1 VLWHHFAIRLGL
13 ALLLGAFI
21 GAERQWRQRM
31 AGLRTNALVA
41 AGAAMFVMLSPV
53 AARPDDSYRI
63 AGQVVSGI
71 GFLGAG
77 VILRNGLNITGL
89 NTAATLWCSA
99 AIDTLA
105 GYGMYGS
112 AATGALTVIAAN
124 VCLRPIGKALN
135 RGTGTAD
142 AEITYLF
149 RITARADQEAHM
161 RALLLH
167 ALSGLP
173 LLLRSLKSDDL
184 ERTDKG
190 RGAGCAGQHRP
201 PRLSARANRQPPE
214 PRARRER
221 RQLGNHRRARIN

>member
-1 VLWHHFAIRLGL
+1 MLWHHFAIRLGL
-13 ALLLGAFI
+13 ALVLGAFI

-41 AGAAMFVMLSPV
+41 AGAAMFVMLSAL
-53 AARPDDSYRI
+53 AAHPDDSFRI

-99 AIDTLA
+99 AIGTLA

-112 AATGALTVIAAN
+112 AVTGAVAVIAAN

-135 RGTGTAD
+135 RGTGTVDAD
-142 AEITYLF
+142 ITYLF
-149 RITARADQEAHM
+149 RITARTDQEAHL

-167 ALSGLP
+167 SLGGQP
-173 LLLRSLKSDDL
+173 LLLKSLKSDDVEHADKVEVQAILTSTGRQNLLL
-184 ERTDKG
+184 E
-190 RGAGCAGQHRP
+190 QIVS
-201 PRLSARANRQPPE
+201 RLSLE
-214 PRARRER
+214 PGVSGVSWEIVAE
-221 RQLGNHRRARIN
+221 HE

>member
-1 VLWHHFAIRLGL
+1 MLWHQFAIRLGL
-13 ALLLGAFI
+13 ALILGAFI

-41 AGAAMFVMLSPV
+41 AGAGMFVMLT
-53 AARPDDSYRI
+53 ALTARADDSFRI

-99 AIDTLA
+99 AIGTVA

-112 AATGALTVIAAN
+112 AITGAIAVIATN

-135 RGTGTAD
+135 RGTGTGDAD
-142 AEITYLF
+142 ITYLF
-149 RITARADQEAHM
+149 RIVGRADQESRM

-167 ALSGLP
+167 SLGGQP
-173 LLLRSLKSDDL
+173 LLLKSLKSEDL
-184 ERTDKG
+184 ESTGKVEVHAVLTSTG
-190 RGAGCAGQHRP
+190 RQNLLLEQIVG
-201 PRLSARANRQPPE
+201 RLSLE
-214 PRARRER
+214 PGVTGVSWEIIAE
-221 RQLGNHRRARIN
+221 HE

>member
-1 VLWHHFAIRLGL
+1 MLWHHFAIRLGL
-13 ALLLGAFI
+13 ALVLGALI

-31 AGLRTNALVA
+31 AGLRTHSVVA
-41 AGAAMFVMLSPV
+41 AGAAMFVMLSALAVHPN
-53 AARPDDSYRI
+53 DSFRI

-71 GFLGAG
+71 GFLGAE

-99 AIDTLA
+99 AIGTLA

-112 AATGALTVIAAN
+112 AITGAVAVLAAN

-142 AEITYLF
+142 ADITYLF
-149 RITARADQEAHM
+149 RITARTDQEGHL

-167 ALSGLP
+167 SIGGQP

-184 ERTDKG
+184 ELTGKVEVQAILTSTG
-190 RGAGCAGQHRP
+190 
-201 PRLSARANRQPPE
+201 S
-214 PRARRER
+214 
-221 RQLGNHRRARIN
+221 

>member
-1 VLWHHFAIRLGL
+1 MLWHHFLIRLLL
-13 ALLLGAFI
+13 ALILGAAI

-41 AGAAMFVMLSPV
+41 AGAAMFVMLT
-53 AARPDDSYRI
+53 ALTARTADDSFRI

-99 AIDTLA
+99 AIGTLA

-112 AATGALTVIAAN
+112 AITGAIAVVAAN
-124 VCLRPIGKALN
+124 VLLRPIGKALN

-142 AEITYLF
+142 ADITYLF
-149 RITARADQEAHM
+149 RITARTEQEAHM

-167 ALSGLP
+167 SLSGQP
-173 LLLRSLKSDDL
+173 LLLKSLKSDDL
-184 ERTDKG
+184 ERAERVEVQAILTSTG
-190 RGAGCAGQHRP
+190 RQNLLLEQIVS
-201 PRLSARANRQPPE
+201 RLSLE
-214 PRARRER
+214 PGVSGVSWEIVAE
-221 RQLGNHRRARIN
+221 QE

>member
-1 VLWHHFAIRLGL
+1 MLWHQFAIRLGL
-13 ALLLGAFI
+13 ALILGASI

-41 AGAAMFVMLSPV
+41 AGAAMFVMLT
-53 AARPDDSYRI
+53 ALTARPVDDSFRI

-99 AIDTLA
+99 AIGTLA

-112 AATGALTVIAAN
+112 AAIGAVAVLAAN
-124 VCLRPIGKALN
+124 VGLRPIGKALN
-135 RGTGTAD
+135 RGTGPVDAD
-142 AEITYLF
+142 ITYLF
-149 RITARADQEAHM
+149 RITARTDQEAHL

-167 ALSGLP
+167 SLGGQP
-173 LLLRSLKSDDL
+173 LLLKSLKSEDV
-184 ERTDKG
+184 ERTDRVEVHAILTSTG
-190 RGAGCAGQHRP
+190 RQNSLLEQIVS
-201 PRLSARANRQPPE
+201 RLSLESGVTGVSWEIIAE
-214 PRARRER
+214 HE
-221 RQLGNHRRARIN
+221 